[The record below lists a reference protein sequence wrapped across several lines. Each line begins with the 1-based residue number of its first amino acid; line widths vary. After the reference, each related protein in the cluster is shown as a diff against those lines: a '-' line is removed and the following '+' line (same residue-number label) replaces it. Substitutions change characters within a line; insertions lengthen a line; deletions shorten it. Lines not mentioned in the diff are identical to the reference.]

1 MNHSIK
7 ATAARH
13 ANEVLSGLLVLVI
26 FALLALAIWPGWSA
40 LEFWLSLLRA

>member
-13 ANEVLSGLLVLVI
+13 ANEHLGGVLVLAI
-26 FALLALAIWPGWSA
+26 FTLLALAIWPGWSD
-40 LEFWLSLLRA
+40 LGLWLSLLRA